1 MSEISALSHQ
11 YESLRSATDNLNGA
25 IVLFKK
31 KRLMGRKVQ
40 SQKYPQLTV
49 STSELQEA
57 REYLI
62 AFLKSVQAAF
72 LEENVATEFIPD
84 TLLEEYKKRLK
95 SADPYL
101 ASRLE
106 NVIGSLEK
114 EEPLQ
119 DAHFRL
125 LDNVLSALDVERTV
139 VFKKLRT
146 GRHG

>member
-1 MSEISALSHQ
+1 
-11 YESLRSATDNLNGA
+11 
-25 IVLFKK
+25 
-31 KRLMGRKVQ
+31 MGRKVQ